1 MPGPVVETRALAKRF
16 GERQAVVDLSF
27 RVEAGECV
35 GLLGP
40 NGAGQD
46 DDHPDAHR
54 LRGADRRRGLAS
66 SGCRSVPRPPRRSRR
81 RLGIVSQED
90 SLDPDLSVEK
100 NLLVYAS
107 YFGIPSARGRAAHR
121 RADRVRGARRSPP
134 RAHQDALRRHEAPSD
149 AGARAA
155 ERAPRCSSST
165 SRPPASTRRRGGW
178 SGSASA
184 RSSAAAP
191 PSC

>member
-46 DDHPDAHR
+46 DDHPHAHR
-54 LRGADRRRGLAS
+54 LRGADRRRGVGL
-66 SGCRSVPRPPRRSRR
+66 RPAVRSRDR
-81 RLGIVSQED
+81 APAIKAQVGMVSQED

-107 YFGIPSARGRAAHR
+107 YFGIPSREAA
-121 RADRVRGARRSPP
+121 
-134 RAHQDALRRHEAPSD
+134 
-149 AGARAA
+149 
-155 ERAPRCSSST
+155 RAPRS
-165 SRPPASTRRRGGW
+165 
-178 SGSASA
+178 
-184 RSSAAAP
+184 
-191 PSC
+191 